1 LCETFDEERF
11 CLERYG
17 RRPIELAEDLGWVGP
32 DVWHAH
38 MVHLAP
44 EEIVR
49 LGRSRTGAAHC
60 PSSNMRLGSG
70 IAPLRAMAESGMR
83 LGLGVDGSAS
93 NDSSHLLGEVR
104 AAVLLQR
111 VGAGDPRALSAR
123 AALRLATRG
132 GAAVLGRDDIG
143 ALAPGMA
150 ADLIGVRID
159 TLAMAG
165 AAVHDPLAAL
175 VFTTPPVVE
184 LSVINGRVRIEAG
197 VLAGVDLPALVAEH
211 NRAAQALLA

>member
-44 EEIVR
+44 DEIVR

-70 IAPLRAMAESGMR
+70 IAPLRAMAQSGMR

-93 NDSSHLLGEVR
+93 NDTSHLLR
-104 AAVLLQR
+104 PRCAASR
-111 VGAGDPRALSAR
+111 DAR
-123 AALRLATRG
+123 RSG
-132 GAAVLGRDDIG
+132 GAR
-143 ALAPGMA
+143 P
-150 ADLIGVRID
+150 R
-159 TLAMAG
+159 
-165 AAVHDPLAAL
+165 
-175 VFTTPPVVE
+175 
-184 LSVINGRVRIEAG
+184 
-197 VLAGVDLPALVAEH
+197 
-211 NRAAQALLA
+211 